1 MKKSYLKPAMTV
13 IQISPQEI
21 LYGSVNGN
29 FKKTETQ
36 NVDIYFDDDKTING
50 EDAW

>member
-13 IQISPQEI
+13 IQISPQAI
-21 LYGSVNGN
+21 LSGSVSGN
-29 FKKTETQ
+29 FEETETK
-36 NVDIYFDDDKTING
+36 NVYIYFDDDKAIDG

>member
-29 FKKTETQ
+29 FKETETKD
-36 NVDIYFDDDKTING
+36 VYIYFDDDKTING

>member
-1 MKKSYLKPAMTV
+1 MKKIYLKPAMTV
-13 IQISPQEI
+13 VQISPQEI

-29 FKKTETQ
+29 FKETETK
-36 NVDIYFDDDKTING
+36 NVDIYFDDDKALDG

>member
-13 IQISPQEI
+13 IQISPQAI
-21 LYGSVNGN
+21 LSVSVSGN
-29 FKKTETQ
+29 FEETETK
-36 NVDIYFDDDKTING
+36 NGYIYFDDDKAIDG